1 MIYKLSQFSP
11 QWNCSAKQIERKRQT
26 LGYKSS
32 KGEKKIPTVPQLHL
46 FKTNLFSSPSPAK
59 CLYQVTAASTLPPAI
74 CCHLLTP
81 IPKYF
86 TTLLIA
92 LQTAWHLAQLGI
104 FQLKFTVNNLTVC
117 DNLENIWTASL
128 ENLAGSHPEGFSPV
142 SSFLSWQ
149 TQRRWIARAPFWGPA
164 PTFS

>member
-46 FKTNLFSSPSPAK
+46 FKMNLFSSPSPAK

-92 LQTAWHLAQLGI
+92 LQTAMASGSIGDLPVKIYCKQFNSLWQSRKHLDC
-104 FQLKFTVNNLTVC
+104 FPRKPSWLT
-117 DNLENIWTASL
+117 
-128 ENLAGSHPEGFSPV
+128 
-142 SSFLSWQ
+142 SW
-149 TQRRWIARAPFWGPA
+149 RFFPCLLLP
-164 PTFS
+164 